1 MTHFELFYELS
12 REHLISIWELPL
24 YSMKFFS
31 RPMNVGICTL
41 FIKCMCVYFNFFGMY
56 EGPQNIQIQIQ
67 GRSAAACYIKSEL
80 RNEVGIFGVRNI
92 RDIFDIKRHRWDMWL
107 ETRWAVNKGLLTWSA
122 DDSEALYSK
131 RHSTRYAFWV
141 CGAPKQK
148 R

>member
-1 MTHFELFYELS
+1 MTHFELFYELL
-12 REHLISIWELPL
+12 REHLITIWELPL

-67 GRSAAACYIKSEL
+67 GRSVAACYIKWTQEWS
-80 RNEVGIFGVRNI
+80 RNI
-92 RDIFDIKRHRWDMWL
+92 WSEKYQRHLWHK
-107 ETRWAVNKGLLTWSA
+107 ETQMGHVTWNKVGSQQKFVDLKCWWQRGPLQQG
-122 DDSEALYSK
+122 
-131 RHSTRYAFWV
+131 STRYAFWV
-141 CGAPKQK
+141 FVAQKQK

>member
-12 REHLISIWELPL
+12 REHLITIWELPL

-67 GRSAAACYIKSEL
+67 GRSVAACYIKSEL

-92 RDIFDIKRHRWDMWL
+92 RHLWHKETQIGHVTWNKVGSQQRFVEVLMTARPFTAKGILPDMPFEYL
-107 ETRWAVNKGLLTWSA
+107 
-122 DDSEALYSK
+122 
-131 RHSTRYAFWV
+131 
-141 CGAPKQK
+141 
-148 R
+148 

>member
-67 GRSAAACYIKSEL
+67 GRSAAACYIKSKL

-92 RDIFDIKRHRWDMWL
+92 RDIFDIKRHSWDMWL
-107 ETRWAVNKGLLTWSA
+107 ETGGQSTKVCWPEVLMTARPFTAKGILPDMPFEYL
-122 DDSEALYSK
+122 
-131 RHSTRYAFWV
+131 
-141 CGAPKQK
+141 
-148 R
+148 